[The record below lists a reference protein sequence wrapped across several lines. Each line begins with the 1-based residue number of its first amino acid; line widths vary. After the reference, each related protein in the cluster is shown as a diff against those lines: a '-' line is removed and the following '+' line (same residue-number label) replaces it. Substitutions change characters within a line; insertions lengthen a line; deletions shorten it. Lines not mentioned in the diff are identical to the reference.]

1 MLLMNASAACLAGSS
16 LPRRTILSIFL
27 TGVPGLASPVLL
39 PVFCDRSLFQTLR
52 LYFTM
57 LPEPSHSSVRHT
69 ADTLCPGP
77 RRAERNSIPIAVARP
92 LVRLP
97 LRVIEASFRTHDPNT
112 LS

>member
-16 LPRRTILSIFL
+16 LPRRTILSIL
-27 TGVPGLASPVLL
+27 PYRYHDWLHRLL
-39 PVFCDRSLFQTLR
+39 PVFCDRSLFRTLR
-52 LYFTM
+52 LYFRM

-77 RRAERNSIPIAVARP
+77 RRAERNSIPIAVVRP